1 MREHV
6 AAGLCV
12 LLCVVGCGPLVK
24 RPLRIVQD
32 GQPRATIVVP
42 ADADEQAQKTA
53 ALLAE
58 YVKKSSGAELPVA
71 TEATPEAAQHPV
83 AIYLGPCAYTRGLG
97 LGIDKLDA
105 DGFVIRGVDPAHLVI
120 AGPTPYGT
128 EFGVCEFLER
138 YMGVRWLMPGPDGED
153 VPAHATI
160 DVPLGEV
167 RQEPAFFSR
176 LFSGLQ
182 GSAQGTWARRNRMH
196 GRVSFHHNLIRLF
209 PPETYVKTHPSFFPI
224 RKSERFLPATNSTHG
239 WQPCFSADGMVEEA
253 VKNICRYFDEHPDV
267 PSYSLGVNDS
277 SGHCEC
283 EKCQAQDTGEKNF
296 LGRRDVSDRYFAWCN
311 RVIEGVLKKHPDKV
325 FGCLAY
331 SEVAQPPTRVKVHP
345 RMIPYMTYDR
355 MKWVDPELRATGEE
369 MTKQWHAASP
379 TVGWYDY
386 IYGAAYCVPRVWFHH
401 MGRYYRFGHA
411 NGVRA
416 LYAEAYPN
424 WGEGPKLYVSLKL
437 QWNPYQDV
445 DELLRDW
452 YVRCVGPDAADD
464 LAAYYALWEDFWTR
478 RILDSK
484 WYSKGGQYLRFNH
497 PGYLADVTDRDIAT
511 SRTLL
516 ERVVAK
522 AGSPKQK
529 ARAKTLLWLFEYYEA
544 SAIAYRAS
552 QKGAA
557 MEVLTEA
564 DALRVLDEGER
575 CLRMAEKRRHLMDKE
590 FVKPPR
596 LLYHITP
603 SRYPLLQG
611 SDWGA
616 GMLWL
621 AFDQVDKSKAVRE
634 RLAKL
639 AASPHEG
646 VSLTASTMLKLADK
660 AAKPVSKNPS
670 FENPEGTWPT
680 EWSPWVKWGIGSKTV
695 SPTAARTGR
704 FGVLCTGMKRGG
716 PNQTV
721 QITPG
726 SHAAVAFVRVPRPP
740 KGSATITLNLT
751 PLDEKGQNLSSGPS
765 CMMRA
770 TAGGWRRLAIA
781 GDVPAKIDGRRVK
794 SVRLIVIVNGFEPGE
809 EVHIDDVAMYRID

>member
-1 MREHV
+1 MRKHWV
-6 AAGLCV
+6 AGLSV
-12 LLCVVGCGPLVK
+12 LLCIAGCGLVVK
-24 RPLRIVQD
+24 RPLRIVRD
-32 GQPRATIVVP
+32 GQPRATIVLP
-42 ADADEQAQKTA
+42 SDAGEQMQKTA

-58 YVKKSSGAELPVA
+58 YIEKSSGATLPIA
-71 TEATPEAAQHPV
+71 TEGTPEANQHP
-83 AIYLGPCAYTRGLG
+83 ACIHLGPCAYTKGLG
-97 LGIDKLDA
+97 LGIEKLDA
-105 DGFVIRGVDPAHLVI
+105 DGFVICGVDSRHLVI
-120 AGPTPYGT
+120 AGPTPWGT

-138 YMGVRWLMPGPDGED
+138 TVGVRWLMPGPDGDD

-176 LFSGLQ
+176 LFSGIQ
-182 GSAQGTWARRNRMH
+182 GSAQATWARRNRMH

-209 PPETYVKTHPSFFPI
+209 PPETYTKTHPEFFPI
-224 RKSERFLPATNSTHG
+224 HKGKRFLPATNSTHA

-296 LGRRDVSDRYFAWCN
+296 LGRRDVSDRYFGWCN

-331 SEVAQPPTRVKVHP
+331 SEVAQPPTRVKVHA

-369 MTKQWHAASP
+369 MTRRWHAASP
-379 TVGWYDY
+379 TLGWYDY

-401 MGRYYRFGHA
+401 MGDYYRFGHA

-437 QWNPYQDV
+437 QWNPHQSV
-445 DELLRDW
+445 DALLRDW
-452 YVRCVGPDAADD
+452 YVRCVGPAAADD

-484 WYSKGGQYLRFNH
+484 WFTKRGQYLRFNH
-497 PGYLADVTDRDIAT
+497 PGYLSDVTDEDIAT
-511 SRTLL
+511 SRRLL
-516 ERVVAK
+516 ESVVAK
-522 AGSPKQK
+522 AASPKQK
-529 ARAKTLLWLFEYYEA
+529 ARANTLMRLFEYYEA

-557 MEVLTEA
+557 MEVRTEA

-575 CLRMAEKRRHLMDKE
+575 CLRMAEKRRRMKDEE

-596 LLYHITP
+596 LLYHITAE
-603 SRYPLLQG
+603 RYPLLQG
-611 SDWGA
+611 TSWGA

-621 AFDQVDKSKAVRE
+621 AFDQVGKSQTVRA

-639 AASPHEG
+639 AASPHQA
-646 VSLTASTMLKLADK
+646 VSLTAKTMLKLADK
-660 AAKPVSKNPS
+660 AATPVSKNPS
-670 FENPEGTWPT
+670 FESPKGGWPND
-680 EWSPWVKWGIGSKTV
+680 WSPWVKWGIGTKTV
-695 SPTAARTGR
+695 SPKAARTGKQ
-704 FGVLCTGMKRGG
+704 GVLCTGMKRGG
-716 PNQTV
+716 PHQNV
-721 QITPG
+721 PVTPG
-726 SHAAVAFVRVPRPP
+726 QYAAVAFVRVPKPT
-740 KGSATITLNLT
+740 KGEATVTLNFTL
-751 PLDEKGQNLSSGPS
+751 LDANGNNLPGGPS
-765 CMMRA
+765 NQVRVPP
-770 TAGGWRRLAIA
+770 GEWKQIAIA
-781 GDVPAKIDGRRVK
+781 GAVPADSGGKPVK
-794 SVRLIVIVNGFEPGE
+794 SARLIVIVNGFEPGE